1 MKKVLVLACF
11 AAVLLAVPN
20 QATAANDNVPIINQG
35 DFAVLYVFHARLDP
49 QAAWTPESAIDSL
62 VDLGI
67 EPLNGWEPTM
77 DMTEATMVQLLRFL
91 DIPVYTSMPDRLVTV
106 NEARAMFERFGRIMV
121 QKLPALVEVHQI
133 PATSIDRHAYGHPYL
148 ESSP

>member
-77 DMTEATMVQLLRFL
+77 DMTEATMVQLLRSW
-91 DIPVYTSMPDRLVTV
+91 TSRSTPPCPTGL
-106 NEARAMFERFGRIMV
+106 
-121 QKLPALVEVHQI
+121 
-133 PATSIDRHAYGHPYL
+133 
-148 ESSP
+148 